1 MVSANFRRTHSAS
14 LFILFCIVSLQV
26 GLRVGGHPEMFMMPS
41 LREFTR
47 FNRVNSRNDGIINIV
62 VVIT

>member
-26 GLRVGGHPEMFMMPS
+26 GLRVGGHPEM
-41 LREFTR
+41 
-47 FNRVNSRNDGIINIV
+47 NRVNSRNDGIINIV